1 MNMVLSFLGLLLG
14 LVILFYSSELAVSK
28 MISIAQIF
36 GLSMFMIGF
45 IVSAVGS
52 DLPEIFNSITSAYLG
67 HGAISI
73 GDSFGS
79 VLTQITLILGLI
91 PFFCT
96 FCRLVP
102 STFLIVGLSE
112 VIIVAFSVWL
122 SLDGNITRLDGI
134 ILILLW
140 IMSSF
145 VLRRFG
151 DEKIIAEEGV
161 LLSEPTEKM
170 SKLVGYIILG
180 FAGIGVGSYLV
191 IDSVINISKA
201 FGLSE
206 YVVSFFILS
215 LGTSMPELVV
225 AISAIRK
232 KHFELAI
239 GDIVGSCIVDATLGI
254 GLGPVFFPIVFD
266 TSALLFTGIYAI
278 VASFIVVS
286 ILSWRGV
293 NDRTTG
299 GIFILI
305 YLISWIIPLLI

>member
-1 MNMVLSFLGLLLG
+1 MNIVISFLGLLLG
-14 LVILFYSSELAVSK
+14 LIILFYSSDLAVSK
-28 MISIAQIF
+28 MISIARIF

-45 IVSAVGS
+45 IVSSVGT

-79 VLTQITLILGLI
+79 VLTQITLVLGLI

-96 FCRLVP
+96 FCRLIP
-102 STFLIVGLSE
+102 SKFFIVGITE

-122 SLDGNITRLDGI
+122 SLDGSVTRFDGI
-134 ILILLW
+134 MLILVW
-140 IMSSF
+140 IISIF

-151 DEKIIAEEGV
+151 DEKIVAEEGV

-206 YVVSFFILS
+206 YIVSFFILS

-232 KHFELAI
+232 KHFELAV

-254 GLGPVFFPIVFD
+254 GLGPVFFPINFD
-266 TSALLFTGIYAI
+266 NSALLFTGIYAI

-293 NDRTTG
+293 NNRTTG
-299 GIFILI
+299 GIFILV
-305 YLISWIIPLLI
+305 YLISWLIPLLL